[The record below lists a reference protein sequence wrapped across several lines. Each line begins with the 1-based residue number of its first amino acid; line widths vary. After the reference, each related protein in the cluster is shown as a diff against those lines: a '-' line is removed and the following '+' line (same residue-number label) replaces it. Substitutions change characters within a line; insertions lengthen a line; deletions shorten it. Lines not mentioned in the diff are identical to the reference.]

1 VTDPAARP
9 ADRSADPVPAKT
21 SGQPPGKARAIGG
34 ALTRFRVMAIVTG
47 TGLVILTFVG
57 IPLQIWADN
66 DKVVA
71 IVGTAHGYLYLVY
84 LAVTADLALRLR
96 WPLLRILLIA
106 IAGTVP
112 FCSFIA
118 ERKVTARVRAE
129 QSAGSIP

>member
-1 VTDPAARP
+1 MTAPARSSTRP
-9 ADRSADPVPAKT
+9 L
-21 SGQPPGKARAIGG
+21 GG

-66 DKVVA
+66 DTVVA

-84 LAVTADLALRLR
+84 LAVTADLGLRLR
-96 WPLLRILLIA
+96 WPLLRMLLIA

-118 ERKVTARVRAE
+118 ERKVTARVRHE
-129 QSAGSIP
+129 QGHEHAAGG

>member
-1 VTDPAARP
+1 MTAPAPTRTRP
-9 ADRSADPVPAKT
+9 
-21 SGQPPGKARAIGG
+21 IGG

-66 DKVVA
+66 DTVVA

-84 LAVTADLALRLR
+84 LAVTADLGLRLR
-96 WPLLRILLIA
+96 WPLVRLLLIA

-118 ERKVTARVRAE
+118 ERKVTRLVHTE
-129 QSAGSIP
+129 QAGPDGR

>member
-1 VTDPAARP
+1 MTPAPTP
-9 ADRSADPVPAKT
+9 APSPSPT
-21 SGQPPGKARAIGG
+21 PTPTPGKGRAIGG

-66 DKVVA
+66 DPVVA
-71 IVGTAHGYLYLVY
+71 VVGTAHGYLYLVY
-84 LAVTADLALRLR
+84 LAVTADLGLRLR
-96 WPLLRILLIA
+96 WPLVRLVLIA

-118 ERKVTARVRAE
+118 ERKVTARVRAD
-129 QSAGSIP
+129 QADPAPIT

>member
-1 VTDPAARP
+1 MTA
-9 ADRSADPVPAKT
+9 PVPANR
-21 SGQPPGKARAIGG
+21 ARPIGA

-84 LAVTADLALRLR
+84 VAVTADLGLRLR
-96 WPLLRILLIA
+96 WPLLRMLLIA

-118 ERKVTARVRAE
+118 ERKVTARVRQE
-129 QSAGSIP
+129 QRQAQERAQEQAAGG

>member
-1 VTDPAARP
+1 VTDHLTDRTRP
-9 ADRSADPVPAKT
+9 
-21 SGQPPGKARAIGG
+21 IGG
-34 ALTRFRVMAIVTG
+34 ALTRFRVMAILTG

-84 LAVTADLALRLR
+84 LAVTADLGLRLR
-96 WPLLRILLIA
+96 WPLLRLLLIA

-118 ERKVTARVRAE
+118 ERKVTQRVRA
-129 QSAGSIP
+129 QSADMSADSLSA

>member
-1 VTDPAARP
+1 VTGRPLRTKTTPLLLRRNLAGTLARY
-9 ADRSADPVPAKT
+9 
-21 SGQPPGKARAIGG
+21 
-34 ALTRFRVMAIVTG
+34 RVMAIVTG
-47 TGLVILTFVG
+47 IGLVILTFVG

-84 LAVTADLALRLR
+84 LAATADLGLRLR
-96 WPLLRILLIA
+96 WPLWRMVLIA

-118 ERKVTARVRAE
+118 ERKVTRRIRAE
-129 QSAGSIP
+129 RAELSAESGL

>member
-1 VTDPAARP
+1 MTPAPTP
-9 ADRSADPVPAKT
+9 APSPSPT
-21 SGQPPGKARAIGG
+21 PTPTPGKGRAIGG

-66 DKVVA
+66 DTVVA
-71 IVGTAHGYLYLVY
+71 VVGTAHGYLYLVY
-84 LAVTADLALRLR
+84 LAVTADLGLRLR
-96 WPLLRILLIA
+96 WPLVRLVLIA

-118 ERKVTARVRAE
+118 ERKVTARVRAD
-129 QSAGSIP
+129 QADPAPIT

>member
-1 VTDPAARP
+1 VTGRPLRTKTTPLLLRRNLAGTLARY
-9 ADRSADPVPAKT
+9 
-21 SGQPPGKARAIGG
+21 
-34 ALTRFRVMAIVTG
+34 RVMAIVTG
-47 TGLVILTFVG
+47 IGLVILTFVG

-84 LAVTADLALRLR
+84 LAATADLGLRLR
-96 WPLLRILLIA
+96 WPLWRMVLIA

-118 ERKVTARVRAE
+118 ERKVTRRIRAE
-129 QSAGSIP
+129 RAELSAESGR

>member
-1 VTDPAARP
+1 MTEPAPTNRTRP
-9 ADRSADPVPAKT
+9 IA
-21 SGQPPGKARAIGG
+21 G

-71 IVGTAHGYLYLVY
+71 VVGTAHGYLYLIY
-84 LAVTADLALRLR
+84 LAVTADLGLRLR
-96 WPLLRILLIA
+96 WPLVRMLLIA

-118 ERKVTARVRAE
+118 ERKVTQRVRAE
-129 QSAGSIP
+129 SAGVSADTLSA